1 MARLVAAALLL
12 TLTACASA
20 GKVSAP
26 GSFTFSGNPV
36 EAAVGGRMVNHVGT
50 TVRVDPVTGRTR
62 TEGLRAEFVYLGL
75 AGADPVGRAT
85 IRVRYAEYRSVD
97 GVEQEVPEHR
107 AEVRLDLSRGKVMS
121 YRGWEIGV
129 VEATDAAIRFVAVQ
143 GPSSP

>member
-1 MARLVAAALLL
+1 MARLVAAALAL
-12 TLTACASA
+12 TLSACASA
-20 GKVSAP
+20 GKAPAP
-26 GSFTFSGNPV
+26 GSFTFSGNAV

-50 TVRVDPVTGRTR
+50 TVRVDPVSGKSRI
-62 TEGLRAEFVYLGL
+62 EGLRAEFVYLGL
-75 AGADPVGRAT
+75 AGTDPAGRAT

-97 GVEQEVPEHR
+97 GVEKEAPEHR

-129 VEATDAAIRFVAVQ
+129 VEATETAIRFVAVQ

>member
-1 MARLVAAALLL
+1 MARLVAAMVVL
-12 TLTACASA
+12 TLSACASA
-20 GKVSAP
+20 GKAP
-26 GSFTFSGNPV
+26 APAGFTFSGNAV
-36 EAAVGGRMVNHVGT
+36 ETVVGGRMVNHVGT
-50 TVRVDPVTGRTR
+50 TVRVDPVSGKTR

-75 AGADPVGRAT
+75 AGTDPAGRTT

-97 GVEQEVPEHR
+97 GVEKEAPEHR

>member
-1 MARLVAAALLL
+1 MARLVAAALAL
-12 TLTACASA
+12 TFTACASS
-20 GKVSAP
+20 GKAP
-26 GSFTFSGNPV
+26 PSGSFTFSGDAV
-36 EAAVGGRMVNHVGT
+36 EVAVGGRMVNHSGT
-50 TVRVDPVTGRTR
+50 TVRVDPVTGKSR

-75 AGADPVGRAT
+75 AGSDPAGRAT
-85 IRVRYAEYRSVD
+85 VRVRYAEYRSVD
-97 GVEQEVPEHR
+97 GVEKEAPEHR